1 MIERA
6 DEYFEALDILKSIIK
21 EMGVNMQEKRR
32 AKRFPANLELEISQL
47 FRQDNVKAD
56 VSAPIEVVDVSK
68 LGIGFKS
75 KAVLPLDYYFNA
87 KLELGG
93 KDKVLFCV
101 VKIIR
106 IDSDGERNIYG
117 CEFLGMAPIF
127 DYIFDDYA
135 KSLEEKMD

>member
-1 MIERA
+1 
-6 DEYFEALDILKSIIK
+6 
-21 EMGVNMQEKRR
+21 MQEKRR
-32 AKRFPANLELEISQL
+32 AKRYPAKLELEISQL

-56 VSAPIEVVDVSK
+56 VSAPIEVIDVSK

-75 KAVLPLDYYFNA
+75 KSILPLDYYFNA

-93 KDKVLFCV
+93 KDKTLFCV

-117 CEFLGMAPIF
+117 CEFVGMAPIF
-127 DYIFDDYA
+127 DYIF
-135 KSLEEKMD
+135 EEYGESIENKRE